1 MNEKVFPRGAEWRQW
16 DLHVHTPAS
25 FEWSGGKRL
34 AQMTPDEKR
43 AAIDEMITAMN
54 AAVPRAFAL
63 MDYWTFDGWFALQ
76 DRLKEAGAPKLEKT
90 VFPGIELRLVSP
102 TPYRLNAHVVF
113 ADDTS
118 RQDLLDFKSHLTV
131 ALVNQPLSDDCLVR
145 LAQQHLNP
153 DKLSKHGFKA
163 EEVKAN
169 ATTALL
175 AGSKCAE
182 VTADSYSDAIEKV
195 PEGKAIGFMP
205 WDTND
210 GLADADWNT
219 HYAFVLGLMRSS
231 PIFETRK
238 VDLWAAFA
246 GLKTDGNKKM
256 IGAFQ
261 TALQKTPRLAVS
273 GSDAHSFSMYGHCP
287 NGKATWIKAD
297 PTFLGL
303 QQAIK
308 EPAKRSFIGE
318 RPDKVI
324 EVSSNKTFFVDSIK
338 IAKEPASAVTDTWLD
353 QCDIPLNHD
362 LVAII
367 GNKGSGKSAL
377 ADVIALLGN
386 SRQGRHFSFL
396 TDKRFRA
403 RPKEL
408 AKHFRGT
415 IKWLAGRTLAR
426 LLSENPE
433 PEAVELIKYIP
444 QAHFEKLCNDH
455 VSGESDVFEQEL
467 RFVIFSHADAAM
479 RQGAHDFNQLVERQ
493 ESGFR
498 LRLTEYR
505 KDLGKLN
512 QEIESIET
520 QLKPEVLKQ
529 LLEFKAL
536 KERQIEEHD
545 KTKPPQPIPLTDQ
558 LSAEQQAAT
567 TALAG
572 LTERLKKLNEDG
584 QASSATGAV
593 LTSKLKAV
601 QSVRDRI
608 RLFERQYDQLKKDAA
623 AELQLLELSVEQVVT
638 VETKITALDEIARN
652 ISTEQAGRVEA
663 DTARAKDRAIVEGEI
678 AASTAK
684 LNAPQQKFQKDVQAM
699 EQWQAQR
706 KALVGAADQPE
717 SQEGIRARIAELN
730 NLPSDLKEKEASRL
744 TLTREIFDVLAEQRS
759 AREVLFAPVQDLISQ
774 NTLIREEYKLQFQ
787 ASLSGH
793 PDTLSS
799 RLFELIKQQ
808 SGEFRGEEAL
818 ATVRKVAEKF
828 DLNTLDGALQF
839 VEELY
844 GKVRNAAAGV
854 DKHGVASLLRKGHFS
869 AEVYDL
875 LFGLNFLEPR
885 YTLLFQ
891 DAQIA
896 QLSPGQRGALLLI
909 FYLLVDKGH
918 NPIILD
924 QPEENLD
931 NETVVSLL
939 VPVLTEAKK
948 RRQIL
953 MVTHNPNLA
962 VVCDAEQVIHSS
974 FDRKNHSRI
983 TYTSGSIESPNI
995 NRHVVNVLEGTKIAF
1010 DNRGGKYLKSSG
1022 A

>member
-1 MNEKVFPRGAEWRQW
+1 M
-16 DLHVHTPAS
+16 S
-25 FEWSGGKRL
+25 
-34 AQMTPDEKR
+34 PDETR
-43 AAIDEMITAMN
+43 VAIDAMISAMN
-54 AAVPRAFAL
+54 AATPRVFAL
-63 MDYWTFDGWFALQ
+63 MDYWTFEGWFALQ
-76 DRLKEAGAPKLEKT
+76 DRLKEAGAPKLQKT

-102 TPYRLNAHVVF
+102 TPYRLNAHVIF
-113 ADDTS
+113 ADDIS
-118 RQDLLDFKSHLTV
+118 RQDLLDFKAHLHV
-131 ALVNQPLSDDCLVR
+131 ALVNQSLSSDCLIR
-145 LAQQHLNP
+145 LAQQHINADQLN
-153 DKLSKHGFKA
+153 KLGFKA
-163 EEVKAN
+163 DDVKDN
-169 ATTALL
+169 AGVALQ
-175 AGSKCAE
+175 AGARAAE
-182 VTADSYSDAIEKV
+182 VTAESYSRAIERV
-195 PEGKAIGFMP
+195 PDGKSIGFMP
-205 WDTND
+205 WDTHD
-210 GLADADWNT
+210 GLADADWST

-231 PIFETRK
+231 PIFETRNL
-238 VDLWAAFA
+238 DLWAAFA
-246 GLKTDGNKKM
+246 GVKTEGNKKWFYP
-256 IGAFQ
+256 FQ
-261 TALQKTPRLAVS
+261 AALQKTPRLAVS
-273 GSDAHSFSMYGHCP
+273 GSDAHSFSKYGQFP

-318 RPDKVI
+318 LPDKVV
-324 EVSSNKTFFVDSIK
+324 EVKANKTFFVDSIST
-338 IAKEPASAVTDTWLD
+338 AKEPASKLPDHWLD
-353 QCDIPLNHD
+353 KCEIPLNHD
-362 LVAII
+362 LIAII

-386 SRQGRHFSFL
+386 SEQGKHFSFL

-403 RPKEL
+403 KPKEL

-415 IKWLAGRTLAR
+415 IKWLDGTSLDR
-426 LLSENPE
+426 LLSENSE
-433 PEAVELIKYIP
+433 PEAIELIKYIP

-479 RQGAHDFNQLVERQ
+479 RQGAHDFNQLVDQQ

-498 LRLTEYR
+498 DRLTEYR

-512 QEIESIET
+512 QEIESIEI

-536 KERQIEEHD
+536 KEKQIEEHD
-545 KTKPPQPIPLTDQ
+545 KIMPPEPVPLTGE

-567 TALAG
+567 AALAA
-572 LTERLKKLNEDG
+572 LTERLRIISEG
-584 QASSATGAV
+584 SRASAAAGAA
-593 LTSKLKAV
+593 LAAKLKSV
-601 QSVRDRI
+601 QSVRDRV
-608 RLFERQYDQLKKDAA
+608 RLFERQYDQLKKDTAA
-623 AELQLLELSVEQVVT
+623 DLQLLGLPIQQVVT
-638 VETKITALDEIARN
+638 VETTNTPLDEIASV
-652 ISTEQAGRVEA
+652 IPAEQVSLTEGDA
-663 DTARAKDRAIVEGEI
+663 ARTKDRTTIEGEI
-678 AASTAK
+678 AANTAK
-684 LNAPQQKFQKDVQAM
+684 LNAPQQKYQKDLQTM
-699 EQWQAQR
+699 EQWRAQR
-706 KALVGAADQPE
+706 NVLVGAPDQPE
-717 SQEGIRARIAELN
+717 TLEGINARIAQLN
-730 NLPSDLKEKEASRL
+730 GLPNTLNEKEASRL
-744 TLTREIFDVLAEQRS
+744 LLTREIFDVLAEQRG
-759 AREVLFAPVQDLISQ
+759 ARETLFAPVQDLIVR

-793 PDTLSS
+793 PDTLSA

-808 SGEFRGEEAL
+808 SGELRGDEAL
-818 ATVRKVAEKF
+818 ATVRRVAEKY
-828 DLNTLDGALQF
+828 DLNTPDGALHF

-844 GKVRNAAAGV
+844 GKVRTTAAAS
-854 DKHGVASLLRKGHFS
+854 DNYGVASLLRKGHS
-869 AEVYDL
+869 AAEVYDL
-875 LFGLNFLEPR
+875 LFGLSFLEPR

-974 FDRKNHSRI
+974 FDRKNKSRI
-983 TYTSGSIESPNI
+983 TYVSGSIESPII
-995 NRHVVNVLEGTKIAF
+995 NRHVVNVLEGTKVAF

-1022 A
+1022 T